1 MKKLL
6 LNKKIKIKKVMK
18 ERERERERERE
29 MINRFG
35 RNQQ

>member
-18 ERERERERERE
+18 ERERERERE

-35 RNQQ
+35 RDQQ